1 MRALFIINNILFV
14 CNMFTKSPKQKRRDA
29 LSKLINRGYRYV
41 LLNEDKVF
49 MAFWYE
55 REAIPYKRRGMV
67 LRSITELINEI

>member
-1 MRALFIINNILFV
+1 
-14 CNMFTKSPKQKRRDA
+14 MFTKSPKQKRRDE

-49 MAFWYE
+49 MVFWYE

-67 LRSITELINEI
+67 LRNITELINEI